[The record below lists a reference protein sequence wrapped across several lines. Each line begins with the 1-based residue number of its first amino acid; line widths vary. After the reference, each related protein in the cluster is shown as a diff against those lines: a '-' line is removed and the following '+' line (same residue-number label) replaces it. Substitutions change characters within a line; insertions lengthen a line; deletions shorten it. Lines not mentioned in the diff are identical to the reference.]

1 MYWFLTWYL
10 FGNRSPNLANFR
22 VQDSRQNGDGIC
34 QETAT
39 ESGREIVTTTYFL
52 YQKKKTPKKYPL
64 TLSST
69 TLSLTVYLKQ
79 SQVSNA
85 LTIYNLLL
93 VHKGFLYIFLLKLL
107 CINEAFSNC
116 KAQLSSYGCG

>member
-22 VQDSRQNGDGIC
+22 VQDCRQNGHGIC

-52 YQKKKTPKKYPL
+52 YQKKKKNTKKIPPNPL
-64 TLSST
+64 IHHS
-69 TLSLTVYLKQ
+69 LSLTVKTISSLKRTDYLQ
-79 SQVSNA
+79 
-85 LTIYNLLL
+85 LTP
-93 VHKGFLYIFLLKLL
+93 
-107 CINEAFSNC
+107 CT
-116 KAQLSSYGCG
+116 